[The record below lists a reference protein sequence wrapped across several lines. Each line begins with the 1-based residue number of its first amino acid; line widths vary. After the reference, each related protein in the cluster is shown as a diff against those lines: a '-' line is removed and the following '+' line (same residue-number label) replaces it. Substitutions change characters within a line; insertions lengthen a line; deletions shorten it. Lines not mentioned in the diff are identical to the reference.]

1 MKERSR
7 PQAGPPGVSEGGPA
21 QPGSPKGPALSV
33 RLLRKARRAWGG
45 NINQSGNNGP
55 LWRSPARGAPARP
68 GRVRDVGAGPAQP
81 APSRAALSCGLS
93 AVPSPGPPGT
103 ARSHP
108 PGRARLLASLFSGSS
123 GPGRGGGPG
132 VARGD
137 SAGPTGTT
145 ALAPASPEPP
155 PVCLRF
161 NCSPIHGSIRGQN

>member
-45 NINQSGNNGP
+45 NINQRGNNGP

-81 APSRAALSCGLS
+81 APSHAALSCGLS

-123 GPGRGGGPG
+123 GAGRGGGPG
-132 VARGD
+132 VA
-137 SAGPTGTT
+137 P
-145 ALAPASPEPP
+145 
-155 PVCLRF
+155 
-161 NCSPIHGSIRGQN
+161 RGQRWSHGDNSLGPGQP